1 VIVRNDIEERF
12 RGPRFDAERDNKK
25 MKLTKILGQSNRSFA
40 SVFLAFS
47 LFGFLF
53 PHHANQVKEN
63 HHVNLTTIEQVP
75 QQEPADDGSVY
86 EWFY

>member
-1 VIVRNDIEERF
+1 
-12 RGPRFDAERDNKK
+12 
-25 MKLTKILGQSNRSFA
+25 MKLANILQGTNRSFA

-53 PHHANQVKEN
+53 PHKADQIKQN
-63 HHVNLTTIEQVP
+63 HHVNLITTEQAAQP
-75 QQEPADDGSVY
+75 EPADDGSAY

>member
-1 VIVRNDIEERF
+1 
-12 RGPRFDAERDNKK
+12 
-25 MKLTKILGQSNRSFA
+25 MKLTNLLGQTNRSFA

-53 PHHANQVKEN
+53 PHQANQIKQ
-63 HHVNLTTIEQVP
+63 HHQVNLITTEQTTQP
-75 QQEPADDGSVY
+75 EPAEDGSVY

>member
-1 VIVRNDIEERF
+1 MDLLCSQKEEIK
-12 RGPRFDAERDNKK
+12 EI
-25 MKLTKILGQSNRSFA
+25 KLTNILAQTNRSFA

-53 PHHANQVKEN
+53 PNKADQVKQN
-63 HHVNLTTIEQVP
+63 HQVNLRTTEQAAQP
-75 QQEPADDGSVY
+75 EPADDGSQY

>member
-1 VIVRNDIEERF
+1 MAERF
-12 RGPRFDAERDNKK
+12 RGPRFGAERGNKK
-25 MKLTKILGQSNRSFA
+25 MKLTNILGQNNRSFA

-53 PHHANQVKEN
+53 PHQANQVKEN
-63 HHVNLTTIEQVP
+63 HQVHLTTTEQVP
-75 QQEPADDGSVY
+75 KQEPADDGSVY

>member
-1 VIVRNDIEERF
+1 
-12 RGPRFDAERDNKK
+12 
-25 MKLTKILGQSNRSFA
+25 MKLTNILQGTNRSFA

-53 PHHANQVKEN
+53 PHKAVQIKQN
-63 HHVNLTTIEQVP
+63 HHVNLITTEHASQP
-75 QQEPADDGSVY
+75 EPADDGSQY

>member
-1 VIVRNDIEERF
+1 
-12 RGPRFDAERDNKK
+12 
-25 MKLTKILGQSNRSFA
+25 MKLPNFIRDYHRSFA

-53 PHHANQVKEN
+53 PHHPNQVTQN
-63 HHVNLTTIEQVP
+63 HQVNLKTSEQTTT
-75 QQEPADDGSVY
+75 QEPADDGSVY

>member
-1 VIVRNDIEERF
+1 
-12 RGPRFDAERDNKK
+12 
-25 MKLTKILGQSNRSFA
+25 MQTKLSSLVSNTHRSFA

-53 PHHANQVKEN
+53 PHHPKQVKPN
-63 HHVNLTTIEQVP
+63 HQVNLRTTEQLTDR
-75 QQEPADDGSVY
+75 EPADDGSVY

>member
-1 VIVRNDIEERF
+1 MIIRNDMAERF
-12 RGPRFDAERDNKK
+12 RGPRFGAERGNKK
-25 MKLTKILGQSNRSFA
+25 MKLTNILGQTNRSFA

-47 LFGFLF
+47 IFGFLF
-53 PHHANQVKEN
+53 PHHADQVKQN
-63 HHVNLTTIEQVP
+63 HQVNLITTEQAT